1 VFTSSFKKEKFIQ
14 ILGSQRT
21 NLRKPYDVLKK
32 IRINLCGGR
41 TTKVAHLLVL
51 SQTED
56 KHVLSCIPVG
66 MIRMGLIKSIQSELM
81 VFSSYNAWGTDLE
94 CVISAKGN
102 FSSALLFGNLSNVLA
117 LIGSIYKRRNKHE
130 AREQC
135 FTMVFFCI

>member
-32 IRINLCGGR
+32 IRICVVVEQQ
-41 TTKVAHLLVL
+41 KVAHLLVL

-102 FSSALLFGNLSNVLA
+102 FSSALLFGNLSSVLA